1 MLGVTLS
8 SDTWMEGKQ
17 GVLQKQGWDDLSLSV
32 MESSPKEK
40 HMPRITCVIYMWI
53 LSAFKYNSAF

>member
-40 HMPRITCVIYMWI
+40 HIPRITCVIYI
-53 LSAFKYNSAF
+53 